1 MVILCI
7 SETKKTEKKKSAQ
20 NMKPLSKE
28 KSVGGLC
35 YQH

>member
-1 MVILCI
+1 MYIWDK
-7 SETKKTEKKKSAQ
+7 ENWKKKSAQ
-20 NMKPLSKE
+20 NMKPLGKE